1 MDLVDRN
8 LFRIVLD
15 NLIGNAWKFTGK
27 VERPQIAFGTDA
39 GVTAAEADDSALLP
53 TAFVA

>member
-1 MDLVDRN
+1 MVEPPLFAGAANATTTEPLPLVADT
-8 LFRIVLD
+8 LV
-15 NLIGNAWKFTGK
+15 G
-27 VERPQIAFGTDA
+27 AFGTDA